1 MKIYIDLCVLY
12 RPFDDQTQPRIMIET
27 IGIIA
32 ILSIA
37 SAGEIEIINSFVLEY
52 ENSLNQKAEN
62 KIIIDDIL
70 RTASRF
76 IPFSSTIMKRAQE
89 LEQFGITG
97 MDALHLSCAEHAH
110 AEYFVT
116 CDDMLIKKA
125 QKIADIRVSVLPL
138 LEFISRKVFYETGN

>member
-89 LEQFGITG
+89 LERFGITG

>member
-1 MKIYIDLCVLY
+1 MKIYIDLCVLC

-27 IGIIA
+27 IGVIA

-37 SAGEIEIINSFVLEY
+37 SAGGIEIINSFVLEY

-89 LEQFGITG
+89 LECFGITG

-110 AEYFVT
+110 ADYFVT

-125 QKIADIRVSVLPL
+125 QKITDIRVSVLPL

>member
-1 MKIYIDLCVLY
+1 
-12 RPFDDQTQPRIMIET
+12 
-27 IGIIA
+27 
-32 ILSIA
+32 
-37 SAGEIEIINSFVLEY
+37 
-52 ENSLNQKAEN
+52 
-62 KIIIDDIL
+62 
-70 RTASRF
+70 
-76 IPFSSTIMKRAQE
+76 
-89 LEQFGITG
+89 

>member
-1 MKIYIDLCVLY
+1 
-12 RPFDDQTQPRIMIET
+12 MIET

-70 RTASRF
+70 RSASRF

-89 LEQFGITG
+89 LERFGITG

-138 LEFISRKVFYETGN
+138 LEFISRKVFFETGN